1 MTNTLI
7 ITWRERFCKLLLKGW
22 LKALEIFMG
31 SGIQVPFFSIIT
43 VSYQAAKTIGRTAKS
58 LLGYDASMVEW
69 LVIDGGSTDGTLEV
83 LASAEKMPDLLV
95 SEADK
100 GLYDAMN
107 KGVLLAKGSYL
118 LFLNSDDWLEPEVL
132 HAVKSA
138 IENNPGYDVYH
149 GHLYA
154 HFTEGVVLQQAHG
167 LWPTS
172 MPAFQPASF
181 LRRDLN
187 FAPPWFDLKYK
198 IASDF
203 KFFKQLDRQ
212 GFRFF
217 QLHQVVTNYT
227 TDGISSNN
235 RLRMA
240 ELEQILIELGYSRWL
255 VWLFMQRMRLSIK
268 R

>member
-1 MTNTLI
+1 
-7 ITWRERFCKLLLKGW
+7 
-22 LKALEIFMG
+22 MG
-31 SGIQVPFFSIIT
+31 LGIQVPFFSVIT
-43 VSYQAAKTIGRTAKS
+43 VSYQASKTIGRTANS
-58 LLGYDASMVEW
+58 LCGYDASLLEW
-69 LVIDGGSTDGTLEV
+69 LVIDGGSTDGSLEV
-83 LASAEKMPDLLV
+83 LASAEKKPDLLI

-118 LFLNSDDWLEPEVL
+118 LFLNSDDWLEPGVL

-149 GHLYA
+149 GHLHA
-154 HFTEGVVLQQAHG
+154 HFAEGVVLQQAHG
-167 LWPTS
+167 RWPTS
-172 MPAFQPASF
+172 MPSFQPASF
-181 LRRDLN
+181 LRRDLA
-187 FAPPWFDLKYK
+187 FVSPWFDLKYK

-203 KFFKQLDRQ
+203 KFFKQLQRQ

-217 QLHQVVTNYT
+217 QLDWVVTNYA

-235 RLRMA
+235 RLRIA
-240 ELEQILIELGYSRWL
+240 ELEQILVELGYSRWL
-255 VWLFMQRMRLSIK
+255 VWVFMQRMRFSIK